1 MSQQPI
7 ELFSPGAEE
16 QTRGLK
22 LAEAATMEGPL
33 CAAVLA
39 VAHFSEHA
47 DVRAKARALVLSH
60 GPAPVR
66 AVLEADKRNSSALQ
80 DGAKLAKFAATY
92 APAVEPRAFSLAI
105 LRVFTARAS
114 SAPAW
119 AGAAIE
125 GALHAALTH
134 ANGSEVFEVIRGIDR
149 IDLTIKKELPAGLHR
164 LRDVKWLRVTGPIK
178 SEKNVAELAQL
189 PAPIGLILTGKDLDL
204 EVLLPAAE
212 NIDGLAFHGNA
223 SKLTD
228 ISLLSRF
235 SKLATL
241 WLAGTGVKDL
251 SPLAALP
258 LVELTLGPV
267 ESIEPLRGKLTLTRL
282 TAERQRCDLAPL
294 ASLTNLT
301 SLNLSFGLIKSAEYL
316 APLTR
321 LTHLNLSGTGVR
333 DLSPLAGKPLKELF
347 ADAPSSLE
355 PLFGM
360 TTLEKLTLRGAEVGA
375 QLDELERRIPGLQV
389 TSS

>member
-1 MSQQPI
+1 MQPI
-7 ELFSPGAEE
+7 ELFSSDATE
-16 QTRGLK
+16 QTRGLT
-22 LAEAATMEGPL
+22 LAEAATLEGPL

-47 DVRAKARALVLSH
+47 DVRAKARALVLSR

-66 AVLEADKRNSSALQ
+66 AVLEGDKRNSSALQ
-80 DGAKLAKFAATY
+80 DGAKLSKFATTY
-92 APAVEPRAFSLAI
+92 APAVEPRAFSLAM

-125 GALHAALTH
+125 GALHAALSH
-134 ANGSEVFEVIRGIDR
+134 ANGSEGEVFELIRGVER

-164 LRDVKWLRVTGPIK
+164 LRGVKWLRVTGPIK

-189 PAPIGLILTGKDLDL
+189 PVPIALDLTGKDLDI
-204 EVLLPAAE
+204 EVLLPAAD
-212 NIDGLAFHGNA
+212 NIDGLAFHGTA

-251 SPLAALP
+251 SPVAALP

-267 ESIEPLRGKLTLTRL
+267 DSIEPLRGKLTLTRL
-282 TAERQRCDLAPL
+282 MAERQRCELTPL
-294 ASLTNLT
+294 ASLINLT
-301 SLNLSFGLIKSAEYL
+301 SLNLSFGLIKSAECL

-333 DLSPLAGKPLKELF
+333 DLTPLAGKPLKELY

-355 PLFGM
+355 PLFAM
-360 TTLEKLTLRGAEVGA
+360 TTLEKLVLRGAEVGA
-375 QLDELERRIPGLQV
+375 QLEALKQRIPGLQV
-389 TSS
+389 NST